1 MHMCS
6 LDESC
11 VSCAEIFT
19 YVCARTCA
27 FAPLLFGL
35 RSASK
40 RARSH
45 GTKPSFDAL
54 FRCFQ
59 WRVYN
64 TGDGTSCIHR
74 TCAHSP
80 VSQRVLEPYS
90 RSVFVSPLLQGL
102 PPLSTSLPSPFSLSF
117 HPFLLPPHPSF
128 AAFRFVR
135 NTREKWGWEEG
146 TRCSLAES
154 NQ

>member
-1 MHMCS
+1 MGNRSVS
-6 LDESC
+6 LGISC
-11 VSCAEIFT
+11 DA
-19 YVCARTCA
+19 YVLARRIVRVVCRDIHVRVCTCA

-102 PPLSTSLPSPFSLSF
+102 PPLSTSLPSPFSLS
-117 HPFLLPPHPSF
+117 PFTPSSFLPIHPSS
-128 AAFRFVR
+128 RFV
-135 NTREKWGWEEG
+135 
-146 TRCSLAES
+146 L
-154 NQ
+154 

>member
-1 MHMCS
+1 MGNRSVS
-6 LDESC
+6 LGISC
-11 VSCAEIFT
+11 DA
-19 YVCARTCA
+19 YVLARRIVRVVCRDIHVRVCTCA

-102 PPLSTSLPSPFSLSF
+102 PPLSTSLPSPFSLLS
-117 HPFLLPPHPSF
+117 PLPPSSPSILRRVSF
-128 AAFRFVR
+128 C
-135 NTREKWGWEEG
+135 EKH
-146 TRCSLAES
+146 A
-154 NQ
+154 

>member
-1 MHMCS
+1 MHTCW

-11 VSCAEIFT
+11 VSYARDIHLRVDIYICA
-19 YVCARTCA
+19 VRT
-27 FAPLLFGL
+27 PLLFGL

-74 TCAHSP
+74 TCAHSFI
-80 VSQRVLEPYS
+80 LPYRNVCS
-90 RSVFVSPLLQGL
+90 
-102 PPLSTSLPSPFSLSF
+102 SLSF
-117 HPFLLPPHPSF
+117 GFRIARSPRFYLPTLPLPLSHPSLSLPPSILRRVSF
-128 AAFRFVR
+128 C
-135 NTREKWGWEEG
+135 EKH
-146 TRCSLAES
+146 A
-154 NQ
+154 